1 MASEINKIDL
11 SALFKIGYG
20 LYVLT
25 TNDGVKDNG
34 CIVNSVMQVT
44 SSPLRVAVAVN
55 KQNYS
60 CETIVET
67 LKMNI
72 NCLSVDATFDV
83 FKRFGF
89 QSGRT
94 ADKFLGETPTRS
106 ENGLVVTRDFCNA
119 FISLAVE
126 QIIDLGT
133 HNMFICSVEEAGTLS
148 ALDTLTY
155 TDYQRRVKP
164 KPQETKKKSY
174 VCKICGYVYEGEVL
188 PPDFICPICKHDA
201 SAFELIK

>member
-1 MASEINKIDL
+1 MTDEKEKINL
-11 SALFKIGYG
+11 SALFRIGYG

-25 TNDGVKDNG
+25 TNDGRKDNG

-44 SSPLRVAVAVN
+44 SNPLRVAVCVN

-60 CETIVET
+60 CGTILET
-67 LKMNI
+67 LKMNV

-94 ADKFLGETPTRS
+94 VDKFFGETPKRS
-106 ENGLVVTRDFCNA
+106 ENGLVVLSECCNA
-119 FISLAVE
+119 FISLAAE

-133 HNMFICSVEEAGTLS
+133 HDMFVCSVEEAAVFS
-148 ALDTLTY
+148 DLDTLTY
-155 TDYQRRVKP
+155 TEYQKREAEARRAKEEIVRLQSVRLRFRGRRTAARLHLSDMQARRVG
-164 KPQETKKKSY
+164 
-174 VCKICGYVYEGEVL
+174 V
-188 PPDFICPICKHDA
+188 
-201 SAFELIK
+201 